1 MIYFTECTDD
11 LYLYIHININ
21 IHVPIYIHIFGFRL
35 DGPYGSPPNWEII
48 LWYEFFVTC

>member
-21 IHVPIYIHIFGFRL
+21 IHIPIYIHIFGFRL
-35 DGPYGSPPNWEII
+35 DGPYGSPPN
-48 LWYEFFVTC
+48 